1 MGGEGKYD
9 MASYENAL
17 AAVRV
22 SLAMPQVNTGHAAGD
37 THIGIEAIRGSL
49 FGDHIIG
56 DVVSNRLVGLA
67 GDDTIEAGDG
77 TDTLY
82 GGLGADVLIGG
93 NGVDWTSYEAAAA
106 GVTVYLLNPPLNTG
120 EAAGDTFSG
129 VEAIRGS
136 LFGDRLT
143 GGVGSNVIEA
153 LAGDDTL
160 DGGAGNDR
168 LVGNLGQ
175 DWLTGGAGADTF
187 AFKALKESPVAAPDI
202 ITDFSQAEHDI
213 IDLTLL
219 DGRPFV
225 AGNQEVQFVGTAAF
239 LGKGVGQVRYRH
251 EGGNTIIELDTSNRV
266 ADLAIKLIGLFT
278 LTADD
283 FLL

>member
-1 MGGEGKYD
+1 
-9 MASYENAL
+9 MASTGPPTRRPPPASRSTCSTCCSTPARRRAIPS
-17 AAVRV
+17 AASRQ
-22 SLAMPQVNTGHAAGD
+22 SA
-37 THIGIEAIRGSL
+37 
-49 FGDHIIG
+49 
-56 DVVSNRLVGLA
+56 
-67 GDDTIEAGDG
+67 
-77 TDTLY
+77 
-82 GGLGADVLIGG
+82 
-93 NGVDWTSYEAAAA
+93 
-106 GVTVYLLNPPLNTG
+106 
-120 EAAGDTFSG
+120 
-129 VEAIRGS
+129 S

-160 DGGAGNDR
+160 DGGAGKDR

-187 AFKALKESPVAAPDI
+187 AFKALKDSPVAAPDI

-266 ADLAIKLIGLFT
+266 ADLASSSS
-278 LTADD
+278 ACSR
-283 FLL
+283 